1 MVGGIGMG
9 GVTPPQSAERD
20 RRNDELLRGAER
32 KGDKDV
38 RNEVK
43 DRVTIGESSEE
54 SKEVTYGKP
63 LDREQILDSKFL
75 MLRELVA
82 KTFKEQGI
90 STTIDVGEGKTV
102 NLEDL
107 TPDEA
112 AKLVADDGY
121 WGVEQTSDR
130 IVEFATSLAGGD
142 VALLEKIK
150 EGVVKGF
157 EMAKKDFGM
166 ELPEISQ
173 KTFEAVMRKLDEWS
187 QQAGAESGGKEAV
200 T

>member
-9 GVTPPQSAERD
+9 GVAAPPSAERE

-38 RNEVK
+38 RNEVR
-43 DRVTIGESSEE
+43 DRVTIGESPEE
-54 SKEVTYGKP
+54 PKEVTYGKP
-63 LDREQILDSKFL
+63 LDQEQILDSKFL

-82 KTFKEQGI
+82 KTFKEQGL
-90 STTIDVGEGKTV
+90 STAIDVGDGKTV

-107 TPDEA
+107 TPEEA

-142 VALLEKIK
+142 PALLEKIK

-157 EMAKKDFGM
+157 EMAKADFGM

-173 KTFEAVMRKLDEWS
+173 KTYEAVMRKLDEWAR
-187 QQAGAESGGKEAV
+187 QGGSEPEGEAAAN
-200 T
+200 

>member
-32 KGDKDV
+32 KSDKDV

-43 DRVTIGESSEE
+43 DRVTIGESSDET
-54 SKEVTYGKP
+54 KELTYGKP

-82 KTFKEQGI
+82 KTFTDQGI

-142 VALLEKIK
+142 PALLEKIK

-166 ELPEISQ
+166 ELPEISR
-173 KTFEAVMRKLDEWS
+173 KTFEAVMRKLDEWA
-187 QQAGAESGGKEAV
+187 QQAGAKPEGEEAA

>member
-1 MVGGIGMG
+1 MG

>member
-187 QQAGAESGGKEAV
+187 QQAGAGSGGKEAV

>member
-9 GVTPPQSAERD
+9 GIAAPEAVERS

-38 RNEVK
+38 RNEVR

-54 SKEVTYGKP
+54 TKELTYGKP

-82 KTFKEQGI
+82 KTFTEQGI

-157 EMAKKDFGM
+157 DLAKKDFGM

-173 KTFEAVMRKLDEWS
+173 KTFEAVMRKLDDWA
-187 QQAGAESGGKEAV
+187 QQAGTKPEEEETV

>member
-1 MVGGIGMG
+1 MVGGIGMN
-9 GVTPPQSAERD
+9 GVVSPHPAERD

-38 RNEVK
+38 RSEVR
-43 DRVTIGESSEE
+43 DRVTIGESPEE
-54 SKEVTYGKP
+54 TKEVTYGKP
-63 LDREQILDSKFL
+63 LDQEQIFDSKFL

-90 STTIDVGEGKTV
+90 STTIDVGDGKTV

-107 TPDEA
+107 TPEEA
-112 AKLVADDGY
+112 VKLVADDGY

-142 VALLEKIK
+142 PALLEKIK

-157 EMAKKDFGM
+157 EMAKTDFGM

-173 KTFEAVMRKLDEWS
+173 KTFEAVMRKLDEWAR
-187 QQAGAESGGKEAV
+187 QVGAEPEGEAAA

>member
-82 KTFKEQGI
+82 KTFTDQGI

-142 VALLEKIK
+142 PALLEKIK

-157 EMAKKDFGM
+157 EMAKKDFDM
-166 ELPEISQ
+166 ELPEISR
-173 KTFEAVMRKLDEWS
+173 KTFEAVMRKLDEWA
-187 QQAGAESGGKEAV
+187 QQAGAEPEGETAA

>member
-1 MVGGIGMG
+1 MVGGIGMN
-9 GVTPPQSAERD
+9 GVVSPHPAERD

-38 RNEVK
+38 RSEVR
-43 DRVTIGESSEE
+43 DRVTIGESPEE
-54 SKEVTYGKP
+54 TKEVTYGKP
-63 LDREQILDSKFL
+63 LDQEQILDSKFL

-90 STTIDVGEGKTV
+90 STTIDVGDGKTV

-107 TPDEA
+107 TPEEA

-142 VALLEKIK
+142 PALLEKIK

-157 EMAKKDFGM
+157 EMAKTDFGM

-173 KTFEAVMRKLDEWS
+173 KTFEAVMRKLDEWAR
-187 QQAGAESGGKEAV
+187 QVGAEPEGEAAA

>member
-9 GVTPPQSAERD
+9 GVGSPHSAERD

-43 DRVTIGESSEE
+43 DRVTIGESPGETR
-54 SKEVTYGKP
+54 EVTYGKP
-63 LDREQILDSKFL
+63 LDREQFLDSKFL

-82 KTFKEQGI
+82 KTFTEQGI
-90 STTIDVGEGKTV
+90 ATAIDAGGGKTV

-130 IVEFATSLAGGD
+130 IVEFAASLAGGD

-157 EMAKKDFGM
+157 DMAKKDFGM
-166 ELPEISQ
+166 ELPEISR
-173 KTFEAVMRKLDEWS
+173 KTFEAVMRKLDEWV
-187 QQAGAESGGKEAV
+187 QQAGAKPEGEEAA